1 MRQIQRSKAGIAEVV
16 GAMLLII
23 ITVVAIGSFAYYLN
37 YTQNQA
43 QNRKELHQLCEK

>member
-23 ITVVAIGSFAYYLN
+23 ITVRC
-37 YTQNQA
+37 
-43 QNRKELHQLCEK
+43 NRVFCLLSKLHAKSSSKPAELHQLCEK